1 MPSSKS
7 TLGISVC
14 RLRDRTSLKSAYSRL
29 TLRPWTSLVT
39 RPSATALSRPKRN
52 TSDPLLVRV
61 RIDFTPT
68 YNYVMRVK
76 PTKDDKSQ
84 PNIAARLEDFWKDFR
99 FPLTQNDEPLQYHNI
114 SGEPQFSLA
123 TAWSDG
129 AFISDVLA
137 GAYVN
142 VDYDTR
148 SLSSPK
154 NW

>member
-1 MPSSKS
+1 M
-7 TLGISVC
+7 
-14 RLRDRTSLKSAYSRL
+14 
-29 TLRPWTSLVT
+29 
-39 RPSATALSRPKRN
+39 
-52 TSDPLLVRV
+52 RV

-99 FPLTQNDEPLQYHNI
+99 FLLTQNDEPPQYHNI

-148 SLSSPK
+148 SLSSQE